1 VTQEVGRRVVVSASK
16 VSVPSVRRVLVELP
30 MHSAQVMEG
39 CLWGGPG
46 AEQGVRWR
54 RAILSFWIEKARA
67 IYGESVL
74 ENVFT
79 KPVDVWA
86 EKQRSRYGL

>member
-1 VTQEVGRRVVVSASK
+1 MSDQGGRG
-16 VSVPSVRRVLVELP
+16 VLAQIP
-30 MHSAQVMEG
+30 NHSAQVRES

-86 EKQRSRYGL
+86 EEQIRIMIEAAGVTRGIATGG